1 MIRFYRQKRD
11 LSQAELADKSGVSQV
26 FISKLENGSGLT
38 VQTLIDVLRVLKVE
52 ISFKEIEGINT
63 EDLLDLIE

>member
-1 MIRFYRQKRD
+1 LIRFYRQKRD